1 MFKGQIYKIARCDVQ
16 FSYKI
21 ARCDVQFSYKIAR
34 CDVQFPLLLLKDLTK
49 GEEERIFTYENDKQV
64 WW

>member
-1 MFKGQIYKIARCDVQ
+1 MSYSIGNITMSLGQQRAIESKLTYTNVPDNA
-16 FSYKI
+16 
-21 ARCDVQFSYKIAR
+21 
-34 CDVQFPLLLLKDLTK
+34 LLLLKDLTK

>member
-1 MFKGQIYKIARCDVQ
+1 MSLGQQRAIESKLTYTNVPDNT
-16 FSYKI
+16 
-21 ARCDVQFSYKIAR
+21 
-34 CDVQFPLLLLKDLTK
+34 LLLLKDLTK

>member
-1 MFKGQIYKIARCDVQ
+1 MSRGLGDVYKRQGQQRAIESKLTYTNVPDNA
-16 FSYKI
+16 
-21 ARCDVQFSYKIAR
+21 
-34 CDVQFPLLLLKDLTK
+34 LLLLKDLTK